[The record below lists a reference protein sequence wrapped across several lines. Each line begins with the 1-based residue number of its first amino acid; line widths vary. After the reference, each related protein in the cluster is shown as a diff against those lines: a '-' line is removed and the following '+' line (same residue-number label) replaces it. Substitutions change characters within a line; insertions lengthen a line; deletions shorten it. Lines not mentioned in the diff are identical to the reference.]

1 MKANMLIPPLA
12 GHRYMTMPYR
22 RAREIT
28 VAQKRIQPSFT
39 ERRLLER
46 EITRRQAAEAANRK
60 TKEQYDKL
68 FSESQIMHG
77 QLRDLTH
84 RVISA
89 HEEERKEISREL
101 HDDIV
106 QGLIGINIDLSALNK
121 EVPSEVHPMKA
132 KIARIQQMVEDSV
145 KSLHRFARELRP
157 AVLDDLGLI
166 PALQAYG
173 KRLAA
178 QKKIN
183 VQMTAFA
190 GIEALSGAKLLTL
203 FRVAQESLTNVA
215 RHAHAT
221 KVSLRITKISDAIQ
235 MEISDNGKSFDVG
248 RVLRAR
254 DPKRLGLV
262 GMKERI
268 EMVGGNLTISS
279 ASGKGTTVLVEIPV
293 EMEQANK

>member
-1 MKANMLIPPLA
+1 MKSNMTSLKSK
-12 GHRYMTMPYR
+12 MPYR
-22 RAREIT
+22 SAREIT
-28 VAQKRIQPSFT
+28 VAQKHIQASFT
-39 ERRLLER
+39 GRRLLER
-46 EITRRQAAEAANRK
+46 EITRRQAAETATRK
-60 TKEQYDKL
+60 IREQYDKL

-106 QGLIGINIDLSALNK
+106 QGLIGINIDLSALSK
-121 EVPSEVHPMKA
+121 EVPSEVRPMKA

-173 KRLAA
+173 KHLAA
-178 QKKIN
+178 RKKIEL
-183 VQMTAFA
+183 QMTAFA
-190 GIEALSGAKLLTL
+190 GIEALSGVKLLTL
-203 FRVAQESLTNVA
+203 FRVAQEALTNVA

-221 KVSLRITKISDAIQ
+221 KVSLRITKISDLIQ

-248 RVLRAR
+248 SVFRAR
-254 DPKRLGLV
+254 NPERLGLV

-279 ASGKGTTVLVEIPV
+279 APGKGTTVLVEIPV
-293 EMEQANK
+293 ETEQANN

>member
-1 MKANMLIPPLA
+1 
-12 GHRYMTMPYR
+12 MTMPYR

-101 HDDIV
+101 HDEIV
-106 QGLIGINIDLSALNK
+106 QGLIGINIDLSALSK

-221 KVSLRITKISDAIQ
+221 KVSLRITKVSDAIR

-279 ASGKGTTVLVEIPV
+279 ASGKGTTVLVKIPV

>member
-1 MKANMLIPPLA
+1 
-12 GHRYMTMPYR
+12 MTMPYR

-39 ERRLLER
+39 ERHLLER

-101 HDDIV
+101 HDEIV
-106 QGLIGINIDLSALNK
+106 QGLIGINIDLSALSK

-221 KVSLRITKISDAIQ
+221 KVSLRITKVSDAIR

-279 ASGKGTTVLVEIPV
+279 ASGKGTTVLVKIPV

>member
-1 MKANMLIPPLA
+1 
-12 GHRYMTMPYR
+12 MTMPYR

-121 EVPSEVHPMKA
+121 EVPSKMPPMRA

-221 KVSLRITKISDAIQ
+221 KVSLRITKVSDAIQ

>member
-1 MKANMLIPPLA
+1 
-12 GHRYMTMPYR
+12 MTMPYR

-101 HDDIV
+101 HDEIV
-106 QGLIGINIDLSALNK
+106 QGLIGINIDLSALSK

-221 KVSLRITKISDAIQ
+221 KVSLRITKVSDAIR